1 MCFQRSPAVM
11 LWVAGEDAGEVA
23 AEVAEDES
31 VAKSIPKTARY
42 SAQSMVVSSAS
53 FTVLFRSSARRVV
66 SKLRKNSRY
75 SLSVCGTEFA
85 DVSEML
91 AELSAASEMPAALEL
106 PAALPEREAANLP
119 FTMDLSVAISSSAM
133 AMSAFGHS

>member
-1 MCFQRSPAVM
+1 MGV
-11 LWVAGEDAGEVA
+11 VAGDVE
-23 AEVAEDES
+23 AEA
-31 VAKSIPKTARY
+31 VAKSMPNTERY
-42 SAQSMVVSSAS
+42 SAQSIVAFSAS

-66 SKLRKNSRY
+66 SKLRKDSRY

-85 DVSEML
+85 AD
-91 AELSAASEMPAALEL
+91 LSSFAEMPSALEL

-119 FTMDLSVAISSSAM
+119 FTIALSVAISSSAM

>member
-1 MCFQRSPAVM
+1 MGV
-11 LWVAGEDAGEVA
+11 VAGDVE
-23 AEVAEDES
+23 AEA
-31 VAKSIPKTARY
+31 VAKSMPNTERY
-42 SAQSMVVSSAS
+42 SAQSIVAFSAS

-66 SKLRKNSRY
+66 SKLRRDSRY

-91 AELSAASEMPAALEL
+91 AELPAASEMPSALEL

-119 FTMDLSVAISSSAM
+119 FTIALSVAISSSAM